1 MIGKH
6 FRWGRGKRKLPIKR
20 KKKRKSGKRNKMSHH
35 NQIAKG
41 KILEFEIQTRLKIP
55 EIQDIVMCMTNN
67 EV

>member
-1 MIGKH
+1 MGE
-6 FRWGRGKRKLPIKR
+6 RKEEVTYQK